1 MHCIRREG
9 VRYNNGSFTRD
20 PSCGKGVI
28 KTMFDKVRKGFVLA
42 ALLPASAAM
51 AADGTRDMRP
61 YVSPQVQLIA
71 ADDDRNTD
79 RGIGF
84 QVDFGKAITDRYGVE
99 LGVFHHSFN
108 ADGSVPGQIDWTEFG
123 YRINNLL
130 FFGKGERTLSYA
142 SLGVGLAHQ
151 EPEGAGFES
160 DEPFADIGLGFFLID
175 RESDNRN
182 SLRLDSRY
190 RHMFIEDDLYN
201 TSSFGEL
208 IVSLGMAFP
217 IGKRPQ
223 EVAVA
228 PALPVAAGVADADGD
243 GVADKYDRC
252 PGTPGGVGV
261 DSVGCPLDS
270 DGDGVPDDLDRCPRT
285 PAGVA
290 VDSRGCPLKTAPAAA
305 ERRFEDVNFAFDSS
319 AISEYA
325 AVLLD
330 NAAAEIRA
338 LQKKFQSVKVQVS
351 GHADSIGTE
360 NYNSGLSTRRAIAVR
375 DYLVSRGVKAGSI
388 VTLGFG
394 ETQPVASNKTPQGRL
409 LNRRAEIRAR
419 AE

>member
-1 MHCIRREG
+1 M
-9 VRYNNGSFTRD
+9 RYNNESFTRD

-28 KTMFDKVRKGFVLA
+28 KAMFDIVRKGFVLA
-42 ALLPASAAM
+42 ALVPATVAM
-51 AADGTRDMRP
+51 AADGTRDMRS
-61 YVSPQVQLIA
+61 YVSPQVQLV
-71 ADDDRNTD
+71 ADDEDRNTGQ
-79 RGIGF
+79 GIGF
-84 QVDFGKAITDRYGVE
+84 QVDFGKAITQRYGIE
-99 LGVFHHSFN
+99 LGAFYRSFDAEN
-108 ADGSVPGQIDWTEFG
+108 NVPGQIDWDEFG
-123 YRINNLL
+123 YRINNML
-130 FFGKGERTLSYA
+130 FFNQYKASQPYA
-142 SLGVGLAHQ
+142 SLGVGLAHL
-151 EPEGAGFES
+151 EPAGASFES

-175 RESDNRN
+175 RESENRN
-182 SLRLDSRY
+182 SLRVDSRY

-201 TSSFGEL
+201 SSSFGEF

-217 IGKRPQ
+217 IGKRAEPL
-223 EVAVA
+223 A
-228 PALPVAAGVADADGD
+228 PAVPVATGVADADGD

-290 VDSRGCPLKTAPAAA
+290 VDSRGCPIKQAPAAA

-330 NAAAEIRA
+330 NAAAEIRS
-338 LQKKFQSVKVQVS
+338 LQKKFNSVKVQVA

-394 ETQPVASNKTPQGRL
+394 ETQPIASNKTPQGRL